1 MTRFSST
8 ERVFVDRHDAGRR
21 LGERLARERLAAPVV
36 VLALPRGGVP
46 VGADVAAALGAE
58 LDVFLVR
65 KLGAPFNSELAVG
78 AIASGGVTV
87 YNEGLLRQLGLD
99 EADLESVRARELAE
113 LERRE
118 RVYRGGRPPP
128 ELRGKTAVLV
138 DDGIA
143 TGATMEAAAR
153 AVRSLHPAEVVIA
166 VPTAAVDSVIRLEQV
181 ADRVVALSTPEPYM
195 SVGSWYEFFPQLSDD
210 DVVSLLAGRPGES

>member
-1 MTRFSST
+1 MTSIEAMRMTRFSST
-8 ERVFVDRHDAGRR
+8 ERIFVDRHDAGRR
-21 LGERLARERLAAPVV
+21 LGERLARERLGAAVI

-65 KLGAPFNSELAVG
+65 KLGAPFNPELAVG

-99 EADLESVRARELAE
+99 EAELEPVRARELAE

-118 RVYRGGRPPP
+118 RRWRPPRAP
-128 ELRGKTAVLV
+128 C
-138 DDGIA
+138 
-143 TGATMEAAAR
+143 AACIPP
-153 AVRSLHPAEVVIA
+153 RSSSPC
-166 VPTAAVDSVIRLEQV
+166 R
-181 ADRVVALSTPEPYM
+181 
-195 SVGSWYEFFPQLSDD
+195 PQPSI
-210 DVVSLLAGRPGES
+210 P

>member
-210 DVVSLLAGRPGES
+210 DVVSLLAGRPGGS